1 MRFSDAH
8 NKKIDRKNKTI
19 YVSDSKTIEKIRKK
33 LSQQRFVFETR
44 ESKLI
49 SVFFRI
55 EQIKPQNFQ
64 IFSKFLDL
72 LSFSSDLEEFNL
84 QVSSYKLDKNEFI
97 EILRRI
103 FSLNLKNVL
112 KFSAASLPYTKEIM
126 GYFTKFLITSYR
138 HLTILDLDF
147 PSNKFGDDGIGVFAL
162 GIVNMKS
169 LNTLRLNFSCSKIK
183 GTGLI
188 SLLTNMKTLKKL
200 QVFELK
206 CQNINQ
212 IIEDFK
218 GQYLTMLKLLKG
230 FSSLKKIKWDFSENH
245 LGPECI
251 LKSILLF
258 QKNSYFDN
266 VSEVSLDLRK
276 NCHSKSW
283 ETFESLNQNLLT
295 KKKYDKF
302 LEVFEIN
309 LKANSIGDSNFR
321 HFYDIFVHFKGV
333 KRVALDI
340 SDNKLRQFRSNF
352 FFIFG
357 SFAHNASSLEKI
369 ELDMT
374 GNQGIVFQNFS
385 INGDHIPILEKLTS
399 LKIKTNLPNISKIE
413 TIFGNFLKKFP
424 QVQNCQ
430 IFIPPTDI
438 LQPDGVLFLVSS
450 FCSMK
455 KLKNLSFELTCNFFR
470 EESYS
475 EMIEKLKLLENLET
489 LKIAL
494 RTNYNNPL
502 RENFG
507 RLLSLRDS
515 CKKIM
520 EIGLLATKDDK
531 KDLKFKQ
538 DLKVVGNYFLK
549 ENIFLKIEALDEI
562 SSVFLKKKSLM
573 LTAILLKKHVKPI
586 LKRSLIIAEIL
597 ELYI

>member
-8 NKKIDRKNKTI
+8 NQKIDRKNKTI

-33 LSQQRFVFETR
+33 LSRQRFAFETR
-44 ESKLI
+44 DSKLI
-49 SVFFRI
+49 SASFRI
-55 EQIKPQNFQ
+55 EQIKPQNFH

-72 LSFSSDLEEFNL
+72 LSFSSDLAEFNL
-84 QVSSYKLDKNEFI
+84 QVSSYKLERSEFI
-97 EILRRI
+97 EILRRM

-112 KFSAASLPYTKEIM
+112 NFSAASLPYTKEIM

-147 PSNKFGDDGIGVFAL
+147 PSNKFGDDGIAVFAL

-169 LNTLRLNFSCSKIK
+169 LNTLRLNFSNSKIK

-188 SLLTNMKTLKKL
+188 SLLTNTKTLKKL

-212 IIEDFK
+212 INENFR
-218 GQYLTMLKLLKG
+218 GNYLKMLKLIKG
-230 FSSLKKIKWDFSENH
+230 FSSLRKIKWDFSENH

-251 LKSILLF
+251 LKSIMLF

-266 VSEVSLDLRK
+266 VSEVSLNLRK

-309 LKANSIGDSNFR
+309 LKSNSIGDSNFR

-352 FFIFG
+352 FFVFG
-357 SFAHNASSLEKI
+357 SFGHNVSLEKI

-413 TIFGNFLKKFP
+413 TIFGNFLRKFP

-430 IFIPPTDI
+430 IFIPPSDV
-438 LQPDGVLFLVSS
+438 LQADGVLFLVSS
-450 FCSMK
+450 FSSMK
-455 KLKNLSFELTCNFFR
+455 KLKNLSFELSCNFFR

-475 EMIEKLKLLENLET
+475 EIIEKLKLLENLET

-515 CKKIM
+515 CKRIM
-520 EIGLLATKDDK
+520 EIALVATKDDK

-538 DLKVVGNYFLK
+538 DLKFVGNYFLK

-573 LTAILLKKHVKPI
+573 LTAILLKKQVKPI